1 MSGTDPGNRGSA
13 EIEHEVEATRAGL
26 TQTLEE
32 LRDRTSPG
40 QLFEQALDYAR
51 TSGGA
56 EFTRNLGTAVR
67 DNPLPLLL
75 IGAGIGWLMLGKA
88 PGVTTPRLRSGAY
101 PAGRQSGA
109 YAAPGSYAVTDRDFR
124 GDAESGPGMLSQAAE
139 AVGDAAGAVRDSV
152 TGAARSAADAAG
164 SAYRSVAG
172 AVGSAG
178 ETAGQAA
185 HDLRGRGERAAHAAA
200 DYAGQARHEAA
211 DYADRAYCTA
221 GDYAGAAQ
229 DRMGEWVEEAQH
241 SMGSLLR
248 DQPLVLGALGVA
260 LGAAVGAMLPRTEAE
275 DRLMGE
281 TRDDLAQQAA
291 EMAQQGYAAARD
303 SIGDQAGQARGTA
316 TEGVSTM
323 AGQAREAVVG
333 AAHGLAERA
342 KAALAEAPEG
352 EAAKPETGAASQP
365 GGGVHPGMRPAGG
378 LG

>member
-1 MSGTDPGNRGSA
+1 MSGTTDTGHRGSA

-32 LRDRTSPG
+32 LRERASPG

-88 PGVTTPRLRSGAY
+88 PSTAPRRN
-101 PAGRQSGA
+101 GA
-109 YAAPGSYAVTDRDFR
+109 YAPPLSPAYPGQDDYRH
-124 GDAESGPGMLSQAAE
+124 GDYRHEDSGPGLLSQAAE
-139 AVGDAAGAVRDSV
+139 AVGDAAGAVRDGV

-178 ETAGQAA
+178 ESVGQAARDMRGRSGQAA
-185 HDLRGRGERAAHAAA
+185 HVASG
-200 DYAGQARHEAA
+200 YAGPMRNGAA
-211 DYADRAYCTA
+211 DYADRAS
-221 GDYAGAAQ
+221 GYADAAQ
-229 DRMGEWVEEAQH
+229 HRMGEWADEAQH
-241 SMGSLLR
+241 SMGALLR

-260 LGAAVGAMLPRTEAE
+260 LGAAVGAMLPRTETE

-291 EMAQQGYAAARD
+291 GMAQQGYERARD
-303 SIGDQAGQARGTA
+303 SIGGHAEQARGTA
-316 TEGVSTM
+316 SEGLSTL

-333 AAHGLAERA
+333 AAHNLAEQA
-342 KAALAEAPEG
+342 KEALAEKPDAEP
-352 EAAKPETGAASQP
+352 AKPGTGPQTGPQTGAQTGA
-365 GGGVHPGMRPAGG
+365 RPSG